1 MLTQEF
7 LTDSQPIGALLGFK
21 ATSPSTVALLDPT
34 GTNFLPSFYWAS
46 GNPLVIYPSPSTHF
60 RLPDSELPEVLKMLV
75 PSYAVSMSLESHT
88 RRVNELAEAYSR
100 EAILYSEADLD
111 ALYDDAYV
119 EAMELQKK
127 LP

>member
-7 LTDSQPIGALLGFK
+7 LTDSQSIGALLGFK
-21 ATSPSTVALLDPT
+21 GTSSSTAALLDPT
-34 GTNFLPSFYWAS
+34 ETNFLPSFFLAS
-46 GNPLVIYPSPSTHF
+46 GSSFVIYPSPSTHF

-75 PSYAVSMSLESHT
+75 ASYPISIASESYA

-100 EAILYSEADLD
+100 ETVSCSEADLD
-111 ALYDDAYV
+111 ALYDDAYF

-127 LP
+127 LL